1 MNENTPSVAKGTAV
15 KQQRRQP
22 RSFSLVSYATA
33 EVYVDD
39 AFATMEQN
47 KLRNSSGSF
56 AILTA
61 IRCAS
66 SLLSNFAAA
75 C

>member
-1 MNENTPSVAKGTAV
+1 M
-15 KQQRRQP
+15 
-22 RSFSLVSYATA
+22 
-33 EVYVDD
+33 DD

-47 KLRNSSGSF
+47 KLRKSFGNF

-61 IRCAS
+61 IRRAS